1 MKDTPNNDLSR
12 GNLVPLLMY
21 SSFEDYFGCE
31 NNLERIELLIKTIL
45 KKEGVES
52 VKVLRKLVQDIT
64 KMMIRLELLMLSVHV
79 MVKISMWK

>member
-1 MKDTPNNDLSR
+1 M
-12 GNLVPLLMY
+12 MY